1 VKADSLDLRYI
12 ALEDFRADVSMSSD
26 AAEIT
31 SVDAGL
37 FGGQL
42 HATGKVQ
49 NGNKPDY
56 SFEGQITKVGASELC
71 AFFKLKCTGGSFDG
85 DGKVEMAGFTDK
97 DLANSAKGSLH
108 FDWKKG
114 TIARRDDKSVAV
126 PPLLTRFDQW
136 SADAAVEDGGLIF
149 KENNVRQGARKG
161 SVSASIK
168 FGDPPTVSFAP
179 NRNPAA
185 QEK

>member
-1 VKADSLDLRYI
+1 
-12 ALEDFRADVSMSSD
+12 
-26 AAEIT
+26 
-31 SVDAGL
+31 L

-42 HATGKVQ
+42 HATGKVK
-49 NGNKPDY
+49 NGDKPNY
-56 SFEGQITKVGASELC
+56 SFEGQFTKVGASELC
-71 AFFKLKCTGGSFDG
+71 ALFKWKCTGGSFDG

-114 TIARRDDKSVAV
+114 TISRRDDKSAV
-126 PPLLTRFDQW
+126 VPLLLTRFDQW
-136 SADAAVEDGGLIF
+136 TADTAIENGGVIF
-149 KENNVRQGARKG
+149 KENHVQQGARKG
-161 SVSASIK
+161 SVNASIK